1 LKRSTY
7 EGEKGESM
15 MNHRS
20 VAITVT
26 SGKGGVGKSTTVASL
41 GLGLAQLGYKVCL
54 VDTDI
59 GLRKLD
65 LMLGLE
71 NRIVYDLVDVIEGVS
86 KLRQSLVRHK
96 EYNQL
101 ALLPAAQ
108 TRYKEEVSPEQVQA
122 IVDELRNEFDY
133 ILIDSPAGIEGGF
146 RNAIASADRAIL
158 VVNPEIPSV
167 RDSDRVI
174 GLLESAN
181 IRQIDLIVN
190 RVQPGMVRD
199 GDMLSV
205 ERVQSHLAIN
215 LLGIVPEDK
224 RIIRSSNTGEPVI
237 LDHKS
242 LAGKAFANIAR
253 RLIGEEVPFLELESS
268 TIITRIKRL
277 FHIA

>member
-1 LKRSTY
+1 MERGIK
-7 EGEKGESM
+7 
-15 MNHRS
+15 MNHRPL
-20 VAITVT
+20 AITVT
-26 SGKGGVGKSTTVASL
+26 SGKGGVGKSTTVASV
-41 GLGLAQLGYKVCL
+41 GLGLAQLGKKVCL

-96 EYNQL
+96 EYPKL

-108 TRYKEEVSPEQVQA
+108 TRYKEEVSPEQVKQV
-122 IVDELRNEFDY
+122 VDELKQEFDFV
-133 ILIDSPAGIEGGF
+133 IIDSPAGIEGGF
-146 RNAIASADRAIL
+146 RNAIAAADQAIL

-181 IRQIDLIVN
+181 LSKIDLIVN

-205 ERVQSHLAIN
+205 ERVQNHLAVN
-215 LLGIVPEDK
+215 LLGIIAEDR

-237 LDHKS
+237 LDYKS
-242 LAGKAFANIAR
+242 MAGKAFSNIAR
-253 RLIGEEVPFLELESS
+253 RLTGEEVPFLELEPS
-268 TIITRIKRL
+268 TLINRIKRL

>member
-1 LKRSTY
+1 MLMSQ
-7 EGEKGESM
+7 
-15 MNHRS
+15 RS
-20 VAITVT
+20 VAITIT
-26 SGKGGVGKSTTVASL
+26 SGKGGVGKSTTVASV
-41 GLGLAQLGYKVCL
+41 GLGLAQLGHRVCL

-71 NRIVYDLVDVIEGVS
+71 NRIVYDIVDVIEGVS

-96 EYNQL
+96 EYPEL

-108 TRYKEEVSPEQVQA
+108 TRYKEEVSPVQVKQ
-122 IVDELRNEFDY
+122 VVNELRKEFDF

-146 RNAIASADRAIL
+146 RNAIAAADRAIL

-181 IRQIDLIVN
+181 LDHIDLVVN
-190 RVQPGMVRD
+190 RVQPEMVKD

-205 ERVQSHLAIN
+205 DRVKNHLAIN
-215 LLGIVPEDK
+215 LLGIVPEDR

-237 LDHKS
+237 LDGKS
-242 LAGKAFANIAR
+242 YAGKAFSNIAR
-253 RLIGEEVPFLELESS
+253 RLSGEDVPFLELEEGTLIS
-268 TIITRIKRL
+268 RIKRL

>member
-1 LKRSTY
+1 M
-7 EGEKGESM
+7 E
-15 MNHRS
+15 MNHS
-20 VAITVT
+20 PVAITVT
-26 SGKGGVGKSTTVASL
+26 SGKGGVGKSTTVASV
-41 GLGLAQLGYKVCL
+41 GLGLAQLGKKVCL

-96 EYNQL
+96 EYPKL

-108 TRYKEEVSPEQVQA
+108 TRYKEEVSPEQVKQVVA
-122 IVDELRNEFDY
+122 ELKKEFDY
-133 ILIDSPAGIEGGF
+133 IIIDSPAGIEGGF
-146 RNAIASADRAIL
+146 RNAVAAADQAIL

-174 GLLESAN
+174 GLLESTN
-181 IRQIDLIVN
+181 LNKIDLIVN

-205 ERVQSHLAIN
+205 ERVQNHLAVN
-215 LLGIVPEDK
+215 LLGIIPEDR

-237 LDHKS
+237 LDYKS
-242 LAGKAFANIAR
+242 MAGKAFSNIAR
-253 RLIGEEVPFLELESS
+253 RLTGEDVPYLELESS
-268 TIITRIKRL
+268 TLITRIKRL

>member
-1 LKRSTY
+1 MRMS
-7 EGEKGESM
+7 
-15 MNHRS
+15 HRS
-20 VAITVT
+20 VAIVVT
-26 SGKGGVGKSTTVASL
+26 SGKGGVGKSTTVASV
-41 GLGLAQLGYKVCL
+41 GLGLAQLGHKVCL

-71 NRIVYDLVDVIEGVS
+71 NRIVYDLVDVIEGVA
-86 KLRQSLVRHK
+86 KLRQALVRHK
-96 EYNQL
+96 EYPDL

-108 TRYKEEVSPEQVQA
+108 TRYKEEVNPAQVKHV
-122 IVDELRNEFDY
+122 VDELRKEFHY

-146 RNAIASADRAIL
+146 RNAIAAADRAIL

-174 GLLESAN
+174 GLLESASLTN
-181 IRQIDLIVN
+181 IDLVVN

-205 ERVQSHLAIN
+205 ERVQNHLAIN
-215 LLGIVPEDK
+215 LLGIVPEDR

-237 LDHKS
+237 LDNKS
-242 LAGKAFANIAR
+242 LAGKAFSNIAR
-253 RLIGEEVPFLELESS
+253 RLAGEDVPFLELEE
-268 TIITRIKRL
+268 TTLITRIKRL

>member
-1 LKRSTY
+1 
-7 EGEKGESM
+7 

-20 VAITVT
+20 MAITVT
-26 SGKGGVGKSTTVASL
+26 SGKGGVGKTTTVASL

-86 KLRQSLVRHK
+86 QLRQSLVRHK
-96 EYNQL
+96 EYHEL

-108 TRYKEEVSPEQVQA
+108 TRYKEEVTAHQIMAV
-122 IVDELRNEFDY
+122 VDGLRHEFDY

-146 RNAIASADRAIL
+146 RNAIAPADRAIL

-174 GLLESAN
+174 GLLEAADIN
-181 IRQIDLIVN
+181 RIDLVVN

-215 LLGIVPEDK
+215 LLGVVPEDK
-224 RIIRSSNTGEPVI
+224 RIIRSSNTGEPAI
-237 LDHKS
+237 LDNKS
-242 LAGKAFANIAR
+242 IAGKAFSNIAR
-253 RLIGEEVPFLELESS
+253 RIAGEEVPFMELEE
-268 TIITRIKRL
+268 TNLIAKIKRL
-277 FHIA
+277 FSIA

>member
-1 LKRSTY
+1 MEQK
-7 EGEKGESM
+7 
-15 MNHRS
+15 S

-26 SGKGGVGKSTTVASL
+26 SGKGGVGKSTTVASV
-41 GLGLAQLGYKVCL
+41 GLALAQLGRQVC
-54 VDTDI
+54 VMDTDI

-71 NRIVYDLVDVIEGVS
+71 NRIVYDLLDVVEGTS

-96 EYNQL
+96 EHPNL

-108 TRYKEEVSPEQVQA
+108 TRYKEEVTPAQVKQL
-122 IVDELRNEFDY
+122 VDELRAEFEY

-146 RNAIASADRAIL
+146 RNAIAPADQAIL

-174 GLLESAN
+174 GLLESADLD
-181 IRQIDLIVN
+181 QIDLIVN
-190 RVQPGMVRD
+190 RVQPGMVKD

-205 ERVQSHLAIN
+205 ERVQNHLAIN
-215 LLGIVPEDK
+215 LLGIVPEDR
-224 RIIRSSNTGEPVI
+224 RIIRSSNTGEPVV
-237 LDHKS
+237 LDGKS
-242 LAGKAFANIAR
+242 LAGRAFSNIAR
-253 RLIGEEVPFLELESS
+253 RINGEEVPYLDLEETSL
-268 TIITRIKRL
+268 INRIKRI

>member
-1 LKRSTY
+1 
-7 EGEKGESM
+7 
-15 MNHRS
+15 MNHQA

-26 SGKGGVGKSTTVASL
+26 SGKGGVGKSTTVASV
-41 GLGLAQLGYKVCL
+41 GLGLAQLGFKVCL

-71 NRIVYDLVDVIEGVS
+71 NRIVYDLVDVIEGNS
-86 KLRQSLVRHK
+86 KLRQALVRHK
-96 EYNQL
+96 EYPEL

-108 TRYKEEVSPEQVQA
+108 TRYKEEVSPAQVKLL
-122 IVDELRNEFDY
+122 VNELRKEFDY
-133 ILIDSPAGIEGGF
+133 IIIDSPAGIEGGF
-146 RNAIASADRAIL
+146 RNAIAAADRAIL
-158 VVNPEIPSV
+158 IVNPEIPSV

-181 IRQIDLIVN
+181 LDQIDLIVN
-190 RVQPGMVRD
+190 RVQPGMVKD

-205 ERVQSHLAIN
+205 ERVQNHLAIN
-215 LLGIVPEDK
+215 LLGIIPEDR

-237 LDHKS
+237 LDDKS
-242 LAGKAFANIAR
+242 VAGQAFSNIAR
-253 RLIGEEVPFLELESS
+253 RIAGEEVPFLELESATLIS
-268 TIITRIKRL
+268 KIKRL

>member
-1 LKRSTY
+1 
-7 EGEKGESM
+7 
-15 MNHRS
+15 MNHSS

-71 NRIVYDLVDVIEGVS
+71 NRIVYDLVDAVEGIC
-86 KLRQSLVRHK
+86 KLRQALVRHK
-96 EYNQL
+96 EFPEL

-108 TRYKEEVSPEQVQA
+108 TRYKEEVSPAQVKA
-122 IVDELRNEFDY
+122 VVDELRNEFHF

-146 RNAIASADRAIL
+146 RNAIAAADRAIL

-174 GLLESAN
+174 GLLEAAG
-181 IRQIDLIVN
+181 IETIDLIVN

-215 LLGIVPEDK
+215 LLGIVPEDR

-237 LDHKS
+237 LDPKS

-253 RLIGEEVPFLELESS
+253 RIKGEEVPFLELESA
-268 TIITRIKRL
+268 TLITKIKRL

>member
-1 LKRSTY
+1 
-7 EGEKGESM
+7 

-20 VAITVT
+20 IAITVT

-41 GLGLAQLGYKVCL
+41 GLGLVQLGYRVCL
-54 VDTDI
+54 MDTDI

-71 NRIVYDLVDVIEGVS
+71 NRIVYDLVDVIEGVCR
-86 KLRQSLVRHK
+86 LRQALVRHK
-96 EYNQL
+96 EFQNL

-108 TRYKEEVSPEQVQA
+108 TRYKEEVSPSQVKEV
-122 IVDELRNEFDY
+122 VDQLRTEFDY
-133 ILIDSPAGIEGGF
+133 IIIDSPAGIEGGF
-146 RNAIASADRAIL
+146 RNAIAAADRAIL

-174 GLLESAN
+174 GLLESSN
-181 IRQIDLIVN
+181 IGQIDLVVN

-205 ERVQSHLAIN
+205 DRVHNHLAIN
-215 LLGIVPEDK
+215 LLGVVPEDK

-237 LDHKS
+237 LDGKS
-242 LAGKAFANIAR
+242 QAGKAFSNIAR
-253 RLIGEEVPFLELESS
+253 RIVGEEVPFMNLEETHLIS
-268 TIITRIKRL
+268 RIKRL

>member
-1 LKRSTY
+1 
-7 EGEKGESM
+7 
-15 MNHRS
+15 MNHRA

-41 GLGLAQLGYKVCL
+41 GLGLTQLGYKVCL

-86 KLRQSLVRHK
+86 NLRQSLVRHK
-96 EYNQL
+96 EYPGL

-108 TRYKEEVSPEQVQA
+108 TRYKEEVSPNQIIHLIE
-122 IVDELRNEFDY
+122 DLKKEFDY
-133 ILIDSPAGIEGGF
+133 IIIDSPAGIEGGF
-146 RNAIASADRAIL
+146 RNAIVAADRAIL

-181 IRQIDLIVN
+181 LAHIDLIVN
-190 RVQPGMVRD
+190 RIEPGMVKD

-205 ERVQSHLAIN
+205 ERVQNHLAIN
-215 LLGIVPEDK
+215 LLGVIPEDK
-224 RIIRSSNTGEPVI
+224 RIIRSSNTGSPVI
-237 LDHKS
+237 LDEKS
-242 LAGKAFANIAR
+242 LAGKAYANIAKR
-253 RLIGEEVPFLELESS
+253 IIGEEVPFLELESP
-268 TIITRIKRL
+268 TLIKRL
-277 FHIA
+277 KKIFHIA

>member
-1 LKRSTY
+1 
-7 EGEKGESM
+7 
-15 MNHRS
+15 MNHEP

-26 SGKGGVGKSTTVASL
+26 SGKGGVGKTTTVASV
-41 GLGLAQLGYKVCL
+41 GIGLAQLGRKVCL
-54 VDTDI
+54 LDTDI

-71 NRIVYDLVDVIEGVS
+71 NRIVYDLVDVIEGVC

-96 EYNQL
+96 EFPNL

-108 TRYKEEVSPEQVQA
+108 TRYKEEVTPSQVKQ
-122 IVDELRNEFDY
+122 VVEELKNEFEF

-146 RNAIASADRAIL
+146 RNAIAAADRAIL

-174 GLLESAN
+174 GLLEAADL
-181 IRQIDLIVN
+181 REIDLIVN
-190 RVQPGMVRD
+190 RVQPGMVKA

-205 ERVQSHLAIN
+205 ERIQNHLAIN

-237 LDHKS
+237 LDAKS
-242 LAGKAFANIAR
+242 LAGRAFSNISR
-253 RLIGEEVPFLELESS
+253 RINGESVPFMDLEDNGF
-268 TIITRIKRL
+268 ITRLKRL
-277 FHIA
+277 FPIA

>member
-1 LKRSTY
+1 
-7 EGEKGESM
+7 

-20 VAITVT
+20 MAITVT

-86 KLRQSLVRHK
+86 QLRQSLVRHK
-96 EYNQL
+96 EFSEL

-108 TRYKEEVSPEQVQA
+108 TRYKEEVSPNQITAV
-122 IVDELRNEFDY
+122 VDELRKEFDY

-146 RNAIASADRAIL
+146 RNAIAPADRAIL

-174 GLLESAN
+174 GLLEAAN
-181 IRQIDLIVN
+181 VKHIDLVVN

-215 LLGIVPEDK
+215 LLGVVPEDK

-237 LDHKS
+237 LDAKS
-242 LAGKAFANIAR
+242 MAGKAFSNIAR
-253 RLIGEEVPFLELESS
+253 RIAGEDVPFLELEE
-268 TIITRIKRL
+268 TNLIAKIKRL
-277 FHIA
+277 FSIA

>member
-1 LKRSTY
+1 MNQRSL
-7 EGEKGESM
+7 
-15 MNHRS
+15 
-20 VAITVT
+20 AITVT
-26 SGKGGVGKSTTVASL
+26 SGKGGVGKSTTVASV
-41 GLGLAQLGYKVCL
+41 GLGLAQLGHSVCL

-71 NRIVYDLVDVIEGVS
+71 NRIVYDLVDVIEGSS

-96 EYNQL
+96 EYPKL

-108 TRYKEEVSPEQVQA
+108 TRYKEEVEPAQVKQV
-122 IVDELRNEFDY
+122 VDELKGEFEY
-133 ILIDSPAGIEGGF
+133 ILLDSPAGIEGGF
-146 RNAIASADRAIL
+146 RNAVAAADRAIL

-181 IRQIDLIVN
+181 LREIDLVVN

-205 ERVQSHLAIN
+205 ERVQNHLAIN
-215 LLGIVPEDK
+215 LLGIVPEDR

-237 LDHKS
+237 LDNRS
-242 LAGKAFANIAR
+242 TAGKAFSNIAR
-253 RLIGEEVPFLELESS
+253 RLTGEEVPFMELEEGNLIS
-268 TIITRIKRL
+268 RIKRL

>member
-1 LKRSTY
+1 MTHKSI
-7 EGEKGESM
+7 
-15 MNHRS
+15 
-20 VAITVT
+20 AITVT
-26 SGKGGVGKSTTVASL
+26 SGKGGVGKSTTVASV
-41 GLGLAQLGYKVCL
+41 GLGLAQLGYSVCL

-96 EYNQL
+96 EYPKL

-108 TRYKEEVSPEQVQA
+108 TRYKEEVAPEQIKQL
-122 IVDELRNEFDY
+122 VDDLKREFEFV
-133 ILIDSPAGIEGGF
+133 LLDSPAGIEGGF
-146 RNAIASADRAIL
+146 RNAIAAADRAIL

-181 IRQIDLIVN
+181 LKQIDLVVN

-205 ERVQSHLAIN
+205 ERVQNHLAIN

-237 LDHKS
+237 LDNKS
-242 LAGKAFANIAR
+242 MAGKAFSNIAR
-253 RLIGEEVPFLELESS
+253 RLTGEEVPFLELEAA
-268 TIITRIKRL
+268 TLITRIKRL

>member
-1 LKRSTY
+1 
-7 EGEKGESM
+7 

-96 EYNQL
+96 EYPDL

-108 TRYKEEVSPEQVQA
+108 TRYKEEVSPSQVKA
-122 IVDELRNEFDY
+122 VVDELRNEFDY

-146 RNAIASADRAIL
+146 RNAIAPADRAIL

-181 IRQIDLIVN
+181 IKQIDLIVN

-215 LLGIVPEDK
+215 LLGVVPEDK

-237 LDHKS
+237 LDSKS
-242 LAGKAFANIAR
+242 MAGKAYANIAR
-253 RLIGEEVPFLELESS
+253 RITGEEVPFLELEAAS
-268 TIITRIKRL
+268 TLITRIKRL

>member
-1 LKRSTY
+1 MTL
-7 EGEKGESM
+7 
-15 MNHRS
+15 NHRS
-20 VAITVT
+20 VAITIT
-26 SGKGGVGKSTTVASL
+26 SGKGGVGKSTTVASA
-41 GLGLAQLGYKVCL
+41 GLGLAQLGYRVCL

-71 NRIVYDLVDVIEGVS
+71 NRIVYDLVDVVEGQC
-86 KLRQSLVRHK
+86 KIRQALVRHK
-96 EYNQL
+96 EYPEL

-108 TRYKEEVSPEQVQA
+108 TRYKEEVVPQQMEQL
-122 IVDELRNEFDY
+122 IHELRKEFDY

-146 RNAIASADRAIL
+146 RNAIVAADRAII

-181 IRQIDLIVN
+181 IGQIDLIIN
-190 RVQPGMVRD
+190 RVQAEMIKD

-205 ERVQSHLAIN
+205 ERVQNHLAIN

-237 LDHKS
+237 LDDKS
-242 LAGKAFANIAR
+242 MAGKAYANIAR
-253 RLIGEEVPFLELESS
+253 RLSGHDVPFLELESDTLIS
-268 TIITRIKRL
+268 KIKRL

>member
-1 LKRSTY
+1 
-7 EGEKGESM
+7 
-15 MNHRS
+15 MNHEP

-26 SGKGGVGKSTTVASL
+26 SGKGGVGKTTTVASV
-41 GLGLAQLGYKVCL
+41 GIGLAQLGRKVCL
-54 VDTDI
+54 LDTDI

-71 NRIVYDLVDVIEGVS
+71 NRIVYDLVDVIEGVC

-96 EYNQL
+96 EFPNL

-108 TRYKEEVSPEQVQA
+108 TRYKEEVTPSQVKQV
-122 IVDELRNEFDY
+122 VDELKNEFEY

-146 RNAIASADRAIL
+146 RNAIAAADRAIL
-158 VVNPEIPSV
+158 IVNPEIPSV

-174 GLLESAN
+174 GLLEAADL
-181 IRQIDLIVN
+181 REIDLIVN
-190 RVQPGMVRD
+190 RVQPGMVKA

-205 ERVQSHLAIN
+205 ERIQNHLAIN

-237 LDHKS
+237 LDPKS
-242 LAGKAFANIAR
+242 SAGRAFSNIAR
-253 RLIGEEVPFLELESS
+253 RINGESVPFMELEDNGF
-268 TIITRIKRL
+268 INRLKRL
-277 FHIA
+277 FPIA

>member
-1 LKRSTY
+1 
-7 EGEKGESM
+7 
-15 MNHRS
+15 MNQRS
-20 VAITVT
+20 VAITIT
-26 SGKGGVGKSTTVASL
+26 SGKGGVGKSTTAASL

-96 EYNQL
+96 EYPDL
-101 ALLPAAQ
+101 TLLPAAQ
-108 TRYKEEVSPEQVQA
+108 TRYKEEVTPDQVKA
-122 IVDELRNEFDY
+122 VVDELRQEFDY

-146 RNAIASADRAIL
+146 RNAIAAADRAIL

-181 IRQIDLIVN
+181 IHQIDLIVN

-215 LLGIVPEDK
+215 LLGVVPEDK

-237 LDHKS
+237 LDAKS
-242 LAGKAFANIAR
+242 LAGKAFSNIAR
-253 RLIGEEVPFLELESS
+253 RITGEEVPFMELDTENS
-268 TIITRIKRL
+268 IITRIKRL

>member
-1 LKRSTY
+1 MSH
-7 EGEKGESM
+7 EP
-15 MNHRS
+15 

-26 SGKGGVGKSTTVASL
+26 SGKGGVGKTTTVASV
-41 GLGLAQLGYKVCL
+41 GIGLAQLGRKVCL
-54 VDTDI
+54 LDTDI

-71 NRIVYDLVDVIEGVS
+71 NRIVYDLVDVTEGVC

-96 EYNQL
+96 EFPNL

-108 TRYKEEVSPEQVQA
+108 TRYKEEVTPSQVKQ
-122 IVDELRNEFDY
+122 VVEELKNEFEF

-146 RNAIASADRAIL
+146 RNAIAAADRAIL

-174 GLLESAN
+174 GLLEAADL
-181 IRQIDLIVN
+181 REIDLIVN
-190 RVQPGMVRD
+190 RVQPGMVKA

-205 ERVQSHLAIN
+205 ERIQNHLAIN

-237 LDHKS
+237 LDAKS
-242 LAGKAFANIAR
+242 LAGRAFSNISR
-253 RLIGEEVPFLELESS
+253 RINGESVPFMDLEDNGF
-268 TIITRIKRL
+268 ITRLKRL
-277 FHIA
+277 FPIA

>member
-1 LKRSTY
+1 
-7 EGEKGESM
+7 
-15 MNHRS
+15 MNHRPI
-20 VAITVT
+20 AITVT
-26 SGKGGVGKSTTVASL
+26 SGKGGVGKSTTVASV
-41 GLGLAQLGYKVCL
+41 GLGLAQLGKKVCL

-96 EYNQL
+96 EYPKL

-108 TRYKEEVSPEQVQA
+108 TRYKEEVSPEQVKQ
-122 IVDELRNEFDY
+122 VVEELKQEFDF
-133 ILIDSPAGIEGGF
+133 IIIDSPAGIEGGF
-146 RNAIASADRAIL
+146 RNAIAAADQAIL

-181 IRQIDLIVN
+181 LSKIDLVVN

-205 ERVQSHLAIN
+205 ERVQNHLAIN
-215 LLGIVPEDK
+215 LLGIVPEDR

-237 LDHKS
+237 LDYKS
-242 LAGKAFANIAR
+242 MAGKAFSNIAR
-253 RLIGEEVPFLELESS
+253 RLTGEEVPFLELEAS
-268 TIITRIKRL
+268 TLITRIKRL

>member
-1 LKRSTY
+1 MKH
-7 EGEKGESM
+7 E
-15 MNHRS
+15 S
-20 VAITVT
+20 VAITIT
-26 SGKGGVGKSTTVASL
+26 SGKGGVGKSTTVASV
-41 GLGLAQLGYKVCL
+41 GLGLAQLGKKVCL

-71 NRIVYDLVDVIEGVS
+71 NRIVYDLVDVIEGTG
-86 KLRQSLVRHK
+86 KLRQALVRHK
-96 EYNQL
+96 EYPDL

-108 TRYKEEVSPEQVQA
+108 TRYKEEVTPTQIKQV
-122 IVDELRNEFDY
+122 VDELRNEFDY

-146 RNAIASADRAIL
+146 RNAIAAADRAIL

-174 GLLESAN
+174 GLLEAAELK
-181 IRQIDLIVN
+181 QIDLIVN

-205 ERVQSHLAIN
+205 ERVQNHLAIN

-237 LDHKS
+237 LDEKS
-242 LAGKAFANIAR
+242 LAGKAFFNIAR
-253 RLIGEEVPFLELESS
+253 RINGEEVPFLELEENGLIS
-268 TIITRIKRL
+268 RIKRL
-277 FHIA
+277 FHIASALN

>member
-1 LKRSTY
+1 MNQRSL
-7 EGEKGESM
+7 
-15 MNHRS
+15 
-20 VAITVT
+20 AITVT
-26 SGKGGVGKSTTVASL
+26 SGKGGVGKSTTVASV
-41 GLGLAQLGYKVCL
+41 GLGLAQLGHSVCL

-71 NRIVYDLVDVIEGVS
+71 NRIVYDLVDVIEGSS

-96 EYNQL
+96 EYPKL

-108 TRYKEEVSPEQVQA
+108 TRYKEEVEPAQVKQV
-122 IVDELRNEFDY
+122 VDELKGEFEY
-133 ILIDSPAGIEGGF
+133 ILLDSPAGIEGGF
-146 RNAIASADRAIL
+146 RNAVAAADRAIL

-181 IRQIDLIVN
+181 LREIDLVVN

-205 ERVQSHLAIN
+205 ERVQNHLAIN
-215 LLGIVPEDK
+215 LLGIVPEDR

-237 LDHKS
+237 LDNRS
-242 LAGKAFANIAR
+242 MAGKAFSNIAR
-253 RLIGEEVPFLELESS
+253 RLTGEEVPFMELEEGNLIS
-268 TIITRIKRL
+268 RIKRL

>member
-1 LKRSTY
+1 MKQ
-7 EGEKGESM
+7 K
-15 MNHRS
+15 S

-26 SGKGGVGKSTTVASL
+26 SGKGGVGKSTTVASV
-41 GLGLAQLGYKVCL
+41 GLALAKLGRKVC
-54 VDTDI
+54 VMDTDI

-71 NRIVYDLVDVIEGVS
+71 NRIVYDLLDVVEGTS

-96 EYNQL
+96 EYDNL

-108 TRYKEEVSPEQVQA
+108 TRYKEEVTPAQVKQL
-122 IVDELRNEFDY
+122 VDELREEFEF

-146 RNAIASADRAIL
+146 RNAIAPADQAIL

-181 IRQIDLIVN
+181 LDQIDLVVN
-190 RVQPGMVRD
+190 RVQPGMVKD

-205 ERVQSHLAIN
+205 ERVQNHLAIN
-215 LLGIVPEDK
+215 LVGIVPEDR
-224 RIIRSSNTGEPVI
+224 RIIRSSNTGEPVV
-237 LDHKS
+237 LDDKS
-242 LAGKAFANIAR
+242 MAGQAFDNIAR
-253 RLIGEEVPFLELESS
+253 RLNGEDIPFIELEEPTLIS
-268 TIITRIKRL
+268 RIKRI

>member
-1 LKRSTY
+1 
-7 EGEKGESM
+7 
-15 MNHRS
+15 MNHTPL
-20 VAITVT
+20 AITVT
-26 SGKGGVGKSTTVASL
+26 SGKGGVGKSTTVASV
-41 GLGLAQLGYKVCL
+41 GLGLAQLGKKVCL

-96 EYNQL
+96 EYPKL

-108 TRYKEEVSPEQVQA
+108 TRYKEEVTPSQVKQ
-122 IVDELRNEFDY
+122 VVEELKNEFDF

-146 RNAIASADRAIL
+146 RNAVAAADHAIL

-181 IRQIDLIVN
+181 LNKIDLIVN

-205 ERVQSHLAIN
+205 ERVQNHLAVN
-215 LLGIVPEDK
+215 LLGIVPEDR

-237 LDHKS
+237 LDYKS
-242 LAGKAFANIAR
+242 MAGKAFSNVAR
-253 RLIGEEVPFLELESS
+253 RLTGEEVPFLELESS
-268 TIITRIKRL
+268 TLITRIKRL

>member
-1 LKRSTY
+1 
-7 EGEKGESM
+7 

-20 VAITVT
+20 VAITIT
-26 SGKGGVGKSTTVASL
+26 SGKGGVGKSTTVASI
-41 GLGLAQLGYKVCL
+41 GLGLAQLGYRVCL

-71 NRIVYDLVDVIEGVS
+71 NRIVYDLVDYIEGQC
-86 KLRQSLVRHK
+86 KLRQALVRHK
-96 EYNQL
+96 EYPEL

-108 TRYKEEVSPEQVQA
+108 TRYKEEVVPAQMKHLVN
-122 IVDELRNEFDY
+122 ELRKEFDY
-133 ILIDSPAGIEGGF
+133 VLIDSPAGIEGGF
-146 RNAIASADRAIL
+146 RNAIAAADRAII

-181 IRQIDLIVN
+181 VGQIDLIVN
-190 RVQPGMVRD
+190 RVQPGMVKD

-205 ERVQSHLAIN
+205 ERVQNHLAIN
-215 LLGIVPEDK
+215 LLGIVPEDR

-237 LDHKS
+237 LDGKS
-242 LAGKAFANIAR
+242 TAGKAFSNIAK
-253 RLIGEEVPFLELESS
+253 RLAGQEVPFLELETGTLISK
-268 TIITRIKRL
+268 IKRL